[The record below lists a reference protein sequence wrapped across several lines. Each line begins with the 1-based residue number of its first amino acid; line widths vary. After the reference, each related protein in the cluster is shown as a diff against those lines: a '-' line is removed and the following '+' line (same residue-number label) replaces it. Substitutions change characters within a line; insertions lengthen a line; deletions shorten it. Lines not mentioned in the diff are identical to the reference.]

1 MTPDLPALPAAYEL
15 VVLDRVDDVIDE
27 AVGRASR
34 GAGEGTLIW
43 ARQQTAARTASGKKW
58 YAPTGNLH
66 CALIIEPEYDN
77 LSALQLQYV
86 ATVSIGTAIAD
97 AVLAMTGLRWR
108 WPDEIFINDLKSGM
122 VRLWAP
128 ADSAERYP
136 WLVLGV
142 SVNVAEHPPNP
153 EPEQFNSIHAS
164 GTPDATVEALLEA
177 FSRHFLSWI
186 NRWAEEGFAPVRKAW
201 MLRADGIG
209 ERLTLD
215 LGAETLSGEFQGIN
229 ELGEAELEGDDGSR
243 RLLSVGDYFRLGQT
257 ARADR

>member
-1 MTPDLPALPAAYEL
+1 MTPNLPAVPAAYEL

-27 AVGRASR
+27 AVRRAGR

-43 ARQQTAARTASGKKW
+43 ARQQTSARTASGKEW
-58 YAPTGNLH
+58 YAPAGNLH

-77 LSALQLQYV
+77 VSALQLQYV

-108 WPDEIFINDLKSGM
+108 WPGEIFINDLKSGM
-122 VRLWAP
+122 VRLWLP
-128 ADSAERYP
+128 AGSADPYP

-153 EPEQFNSIHAS
+153 EPERFNSIRAS
-164 GTPDATVEALLEA
+164 GTPDATVEGLLES

-209 ERLTLD
+209 EGLRLD
-215 LGAETLSGEFQGIN
+215 LGAETLSGKLQGLN
-229 ELGEAELEGDDGSR
+229 DLGEVELELDDGSR
-243 RLLSVGDYFRLGQT
+243 RFLSLGDYFRLGQT
-257 ARADR
+257 VRADG

>member
-15 VVLDRVDDVIDE
+15 VVLDRVDDVIEE
-27 AVGRASR
+27 AVRRASQ

-43 ARQQTAARTASGKKW
+43 ARQQTAARTASGKRW
-58 YAPTGNLH
+58 YAPAGNLH

-77 LSALQLQYV
+77 LRALQLQYL
-86 ATVSIGTAIAD
+86 ATISIGTAIAD
-97 AVLAMTGLRWR
+97 TVLAMTGLRWR
-108 WPDEIFINDLKSGM
+108 WPGEILINDLKSGA
-122 VRLWAP
+122 VRLSAP
-128 ADSAERYP
+128 ADSADPLP

-153 EPEQFNSIHAS
+153 EPERFNSIHAS
-164 GTPDATVEALLEA
+164 GTPDATVESLVEG

-209 ERLTLD
+209 ETLTLD
-215 LGAETLSGEFQGIN
+215 LGGGKLSGKFKGIN
-229 ELGEAELEGDDGSR
+229 ELGEAELELEDGSGR
-243 RLLSVGDYFRLGQT
+243 KLSVADYFSLRQT
-257 ARADR
+257 ARADG